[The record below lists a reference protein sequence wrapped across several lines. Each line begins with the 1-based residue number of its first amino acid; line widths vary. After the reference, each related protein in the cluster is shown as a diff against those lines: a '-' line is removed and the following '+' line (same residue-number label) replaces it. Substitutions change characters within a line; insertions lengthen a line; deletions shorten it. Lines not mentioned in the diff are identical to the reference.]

1 MATLEDFEA
10 KLADYNVTRIE
21 GDPTMHSY
29 DKMIEELRPIV
40 TKIKTDLF
48 PKGEDYGFLAIICT
62 DEEYGHYIDDDAY
75 MFSMPIKPDEYDFTI
90 PDEIGETQRK
100 LREAL
105 HNKKKLEFIKFTAV
119 SNCVRKIIANAV
131 PEEYLEELKDPLLGY
146 DKKQP
151 YDMLQH
157 LRKNIALTT
166 ADVDEMKNTVFIK
179 WDPSHESLR
188 AFINRV
194 EKGARGC
201 KRWNIGILEPDLVQ
215 HLVKQAYQS
224 SIFEMKIMS
233 DWEGKR
239 TVLKT
244 WKRAKEYFVAEAD
257 KMKNHS
263 KATAKQSGYH
273 SAANVQEEEQI
284 EDGVNAVVEA
294 MTKTAEEMNMVAT
307 ANAGYEATIKE
318 MAGQI
323 SKLIEMNTNLVK
335 VIEANG
341 KAAADKDKAASD
353 SGTGKSGGNGNKR
366 ACKYCNKRHKG
377 ADKFCLARK
386 CNAHLREGTNW
397 KGTEV
402 DE

>member
-10 KLADYNVTRIE
+10 KLADYSVTRID
-21 GDPTMHSY
+21 GDPTMHTF
-29 DKMIEELRPIV
+29 DRMIEELRPIV

-62 DEEYGHYIDDDAY
+62 DEEYGHYIDNDEY
-75 MFSMPIKPDEYDFTI
+75 MFVMPIKPDEYDFTI
-90 PDEIGETQRK
+90 PDGIGETQRK
-100 LREAL
+100 MREAL

-119 SNCVRKIIANAV
+119 SNCIRKIIAAAV

-179 WDPSHESLR
+179 WDPGHESLR
-188 AFINRV
+188 AFINRM

-201 KRWNIGILEPDLVQ
+201 KRWNIGLLESDLVQ
-215 HLVKQAYQS
+215 HLVKQAYQA

-257 KMKNHS
+257 KQKNHS
-263 KATAKQSGYH
+263 KATAKQAGYH
-273 SAANVQEEEQI
+273 SAANVEEMNEV
-284 EDGVNAVVEA
+284 DDNVNAVVEA
-294 MTKTAEEMNMVAT
+294 MTKTAEEMNMVAA

-335 VIEANG
+335 LIEANG
-341 KAAADKDKAASD
+341 KEAPTQDKAPAGNNKS
-353 SGTGKSGGNGNKR
+353 KSGGKK
-366 ACKYCNKRHKG
+366 CKYCGKKHKG

-397 KGTEV
+397 SGTEV